1 MIMMMV
7 MQVMM
12 FVRKTGAMIKIRRT
26 GTRMKMKKRML
37 TDLHEAD

>member
-1 MIMMMV
+1 MMMV

-12 FVRKTGAMIKIRRT
+12 LKRTTTMMKIVRKTGITMK
-26 GTRMKMKKRML
+26 KMKKRML

>member
-12 FVRKTGAMIKIRRT
+12 LKRTTTMMKIVRKTGT
-26 GTRMKMKKRML
+26 TMKMRMML
-37 TDLHEAD
+37 TDLHEVD

>member
-12 FVRKTGAMIKIRRT
+12 LKRTTETMMMKIVRKTGIT
-26 GTRMKMKKRML
+26 MKKRML

>member
-1 MIMMMV
+1 MMMV

-12 FVRKTGAMIKIRRT
+12 LKRTTTMMKIVRKTGIT
-26 GTRMKMKKRML
+26 MKKRML